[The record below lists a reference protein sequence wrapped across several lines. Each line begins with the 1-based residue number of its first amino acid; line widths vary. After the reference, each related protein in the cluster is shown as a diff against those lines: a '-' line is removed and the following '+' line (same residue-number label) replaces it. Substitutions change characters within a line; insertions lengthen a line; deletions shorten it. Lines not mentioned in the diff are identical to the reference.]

1 MRKKD
6 RLFLTPLLLSGL
18 LLTVAPGLKLPAMAS
33 ESESE
38 TLMETEQFVFDKADL
53 LTDAEEEELNEKA
66 NDLAGTFHMNFVI
79 LTTDDAE
86 GKEAQAYADDF
97 YMDNGFYDDGKD
109 GGAIYLIDMDNR
121 RVQVETAG
129 DMKDLYITDAR
140 VEEIV
145 DAGYENVK
153 DGAYAEAFEG
163 MLNATADFIEE
174 GVASGK
180 FNYNEDTGEYTYFDT
195 EEEESRRITPVEFL
209 IALGIALAAGGV
221 AVSTVIGTYHLKWGT
236 YEYPYKDKA
245 GLKVRRSRD
254 DFIGS
259 HVTHRRIERESS
271 SSDSGMT
278 TTHDSS
284 GGGNFGGGGRDF

>member
-18 LLTVAPGLKLPAMAS
+18 LLTAAPGLKLPAMAS
-33 ESESE
+33 EGESE

-163 MLNATADFIEE
+163 MLNATADFIED

-180 FNYNEDTGEYTYFDT
+180 SITMKIPENILTLI
-195 EEEESRRITPVEFL
+195 RRKKK
-209 IALGIALAAGGV
+209 AAG
-221 AVSTVIGTYHLKWGT
+221 SL
-236 YEYPYKDKA
+236 
-245 GLKVRRSRD
+245 L
-254 DFIGS
+254 
-259 HVTHRRIERESS
+259 
-271 SSDSGMT
+271 
-278 TTHDSS
+278 
-284 GGGNFGGGGRDF
+284 

>member
-18 LLTVAPGLKLPAMAS
+18 LLTAAPGLKLPAMAS
-33 ESESE
+33 GSESE
-38 TLMETEQFVFDKADL
+38 TIMETEQFVFDKADL

-86 GKEAQAYADDF
+86 GKEAEAYADDF

-129 DMKDLYITDAR
+129 DMKVRYITDDR
-140 VEEIV
+140 VDGII
-145 DAGYENVK
+145 DAGYEDVK
-153 DGAYAEAFEG
+153 DGAYAAAFEA
-163 MLNATADFIEE
+163 MLNATVDYIED
-174 GVASGK
+174 GVVDGK
-180 FNYNEDTGEYTYFDT
+180 YTYDEDTGEYDYYDT
-195 EEEESRRITPVEFL
+195 GKEIHQITLAEFL

-221 AVSTVIGTYHLKWGT
+221 AVSTVIGTYRLKWGT
-236 YEYPYKDKA
+236 YEDPYKDKA
-245 GLKVRRSRD
+245 DLKVRRSRD

-259 HVTHRRIERESS
+259 HVSHRHIEHES

>member
-1 MRKKD
+1 
-6 RLFLTPLLLSGL
+6 
-18 LLTVAPGLKLPAMAS
+18 MAS

>member
-18 LLTVAPGLKLPAMAS
+18 LLTAAPGLKLPAMAS
-33 ESESE
+33 GSESE
-38 TLMETEQFVFDKADL
+38 TLIETEQFVFDKADL

-86 GKEAQAYADDF
+86 GKEAEAYADDF

-140 VEEIV
+140 VEEII

-163 MLNATADFIEE
+163 MLNATADFIED

-195 EEEESRRITPVEFL
+195 EEEESRRITFVEFL

-236 YEYPYKDKA
+236 YEYPYKEKA
-245 GLKVRRSRD
+245 DLKVRRSRD

-259 HVTHRRIERESS
+259 HVSHRHIEHES